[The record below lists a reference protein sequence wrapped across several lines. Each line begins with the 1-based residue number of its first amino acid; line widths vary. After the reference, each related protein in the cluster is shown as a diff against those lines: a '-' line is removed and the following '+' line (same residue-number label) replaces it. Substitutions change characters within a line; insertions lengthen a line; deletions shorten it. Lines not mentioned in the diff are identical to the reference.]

1 MKKTIALLL
10 AMVTLL
16 SLCLTACSGG
26 SSDSSSGSY
35 RILEETLA
43 DEQYI
48 VAFRKDDVALR
59 DKIQETLCEMKKD
72 GKLGEIATQWFG
84 SDTTTVSEEFTSSG
98 ATDDSWNKVK
108 ESGKFVLGLDDSFP
122 PMGFRDDNNEIVGF
136 DIDVAKEVCSRLG
149 VELVLQPISWDAKE
163 QELSTGKVDCL
174 WNGFSYSDERNEQMC
189 LSEPYMDNRQVVV
202 VTENSPIKTL
212 ADLKDKTLAVQAGS
226 TAVEAL
232 DSVPEV
238 KDSLKDGKGVEVKD
252 NVLAMMDLGT
262 GGSDAVLMDEVVA
275 RYYIAKMGK

>member
-10 AMVTLL
+10 AVVALL
-16 SLCLTACSGG
+16 SLCMTACSGG
-26 SSDSSSGSY
+26 SGSGETGY

-43 DEQYI
+43 DEQYVI
-48 VAFRKDDVALR
+48 GFRKDDAALR
-59 DKIQETLCEMKKD
+59 DKIQEILCAMKKD
-72 GKLGEIATQWFG
+72 GKLGEIATEWFG
-84 SDTTTVSEEFTSSG
+84 SDTTTVSESFTGSNAS
-98 ATDDSWNKVK
+98 DDSWNKVK
-108 ESGKFVLGLDDSFP
+108 DAGKFVLGLDDSFP
-122 PMGFRDDNNEIVGF
+122 PMGFRDDDNNIVGF

-189 LSEPYMDNRQVVV
+189 LSDSYMDNRQVVV
-202 VTENSPIKTL
+202 VTEDSSIQKL

-232 DSVPEV
+232 EGAADV
-238 KDSLKDGKGVEVKD
+238 KASLKGGAGVEVKD

-275 RYYIAKMGK
+275 RYYIAKMAK

>member
-10 AMVTLL
+10 AVVTLL
-16 SLCLTACSGG
+16 SLCMTACSGG
-26 SSDSSSGSY
+26 SGSGETGY

-43 DEQYI
+43 DEQYVI
-48 VAFRKDDVALR
+48 GFRKDDAALR
-59 DKIQETLCEMKKD
+59 DKIQETLCAMKKD
-72 GKLGEIATQWFG
+72 GMLGEIATEWFG
-84 SDTTTVSEEFTSSG
+84 SDTTTVSENFTGSNAS
-98 ATDDSWNKVK
+98 DDSWNKVK
-108 ESGKFVLGLDDSFP
+108 DAGKFVLGLDDSFP
-122 PMGFRDDNNEIVGF
+122 PMGFRDDDNNIVGF

-189 LSEPYMDNRQVVV
+189 LSDSYMDNRQVVV
-202 VTENSPIKTL
+202 VTEDSSIQKL

-232 DSVPEV
+232 EGAADV
-238 KDSLKDGKGVEVKD
+238 KASLKGGAGVEVKD

-275 RYYIAKMGK
+275 RYYIAKMAK

>member
-10 AMVTLL
+10 AVVTLL
-16 SLCLTACSGG
+16 SLCMTACSGG
-26 SSDSSSGSY
+26 SGSGETGY

-43 DEQYI
+43 DEQYVI
-48 VAFRKDDVALR
+48 GFRKDDAALR
-59 DKIQETLCEMKKD
+59 DKIQETLCAMKKD
-72 GKLGEIATQWFG
+72 GKLGEIATEWFG
-84 SDTTTVSEEFTSSG
+84 SDTTTVSESFTGSNAS
-98 ATDDSWNKVK
+98 DDSWNKVK
-108 ESGKFVLGLDDSFP
+108 DAGKFVLGLDDSFP
-122 PMGFRDDNNEIVGF
+122 PMGFRDDDNNIVGF

-189 LSEPYMDNRQVVV
+189 LSDSYMDNRQVVV
-202 VTENSPIKTL
+202 VTEDSSIQKL

-232 DSVPEV
+232 EGAADV
-238 KDSLKDGKGVEVKD
+238 KASLKGGAGIEVKD

-275 RYYIAKMGK
+275 RYYIAKMAK